1 MARTTEIEDDVAGEQ
16 RKQLNSWTAENRA
29 NCVQIAQLPAVNASY
44 RVTTPGIR
52 FQKPIALVS
61 CPNYIAM
68 LMNRMAGQKCENCVK
83 VPELFG
89 MQTMAHW
96 QHKPKTKN
104 TKAKCNNYCF
114 AGKSIR
120 NRWQMTAEEEV
131 CPLAKTRHWKWQPS
145 QIASYRYY
153 RYCMDICKPVFWRH
167 REPQESPKDISTI
180 PYWRQPAGAALYE
193 RLSPA
198 SRSSS
203 SS

>member
-1 MARTTEIEDDVAGEQ
+1 VARTTEIEDDVAGEQ

-52 FQKPIALVS
+52 FQKPIALAS

-96 QHKPKTKN
+96 QQKPKTKIQKRN
-104 TKAKCNNYCF
+104 ATTIVLPENRLEI
-114 AGKSIR
+114 AGKWQQKKR
-120 NRWQMTAEEEV
+120 CARW
-131 CPLAKTRHWKWQPS
+131 L
-145 QIASYRYY
+145 
-153 RYCMDICKPVFWRH
+153 KPDTGSGSKVR
-167 REPQESPKDISTI
+167 
-180 PYWRQPAGAALYE
+180 
-193 RLSPA
+193 
-198 SRSSS
+198 
-203 SS
+203 